1 MENKESEN
9 ERSKL
14 ISLKALNNNDEF
26 IISLKISLKDRVIC
40 DFFNKNYLN
49 VKISCSIILVIILI
63 FFVALIKTKLF
74 LDIFYGGKIFYKNE
88 KALNLKTIKRQIKNY
103 RNQIKIN
110 FEEAKEF
117 IKRDKSKISLIIT
130 VCNQRNFITYAYSF
144 IQKQNLKDLEII
156 FIDDAS
162 IDNSCTLIKKL
173 MKKDKRIIYINNK
186 DNKGSFYSRNV
197 GVLFS
202 KGEYILINDPD
213 DFLLN
218 DILFKAY
225 KISKYYNLDILQYYA
240 IKGSYR
246 DNDIWRKNQYKSGIL
261 YEDKVKDVFFYSITR
276 TLWDKLIKKDVFIK
290 GINYMKKEFLTEV
303 YFVHSDDTIFWGI
316 INFAKSYG
324 FLEQIGYFYNYNNP
338 ASIVHHYHDSKYI
351 NKIFHSLFATLKYY
365 YIQTKD
371 NEEEKNYVGYQFFYD
386 KVYKYYMN
394 RTKELTHGIHFIINV
409 IDMYINCSFFN
420 MTQKLNF
427 IYFRNTI
434 IKMKR
439 KKKINKIIH

>member
-1 MENKESEN
+1 MEKTNLKNESG
-9 ERSKL
+9 KL
-14 ISLKALNNNDEF
+14 LSLDILNNKGEF
-26 IISLKISLKDRVIC
+26 IISLKISLKERVIC
-40 DFFNKNYLN
+40 GFFNKNYLYA
-49 VKISCSIILVIILI
+49 KISCSITLVAILI
-63 FFVALIKTKLF
+63 FFMVLIKTKLF

-88 KALNLKTIKRQIKNY
+88 KKLNLKTIKKQIKNY

-110 FEEAKEF
+110 FDEAKDF
-117 IKRDKSKISLIIT
+117 IRREKSKISLIIT
-130 VCNQRNFITYAYSF
+130 LYNQRNFIKYTYSF
-144 IQKQNLKDLEII
+144 IQNQNLKDLEII

-162 IDNSCTLIKKL
+162 MDNSCKLIKKL

-202 KGEYILINDPD
+202 KGEYILISDPD

-225 KISKYYNLDILQYYA
+225 QISKYYNLDILQYYA
-240 IKGSYR
+240 IKGSYK
-246 DNDIWRKNQYKSGIL
+246 DNKIWRKNQYKSGIL
-261 YEDKVKDVFFYSITR
+261 YDNEVKNVFFYSITR

-290 GINYMKKEFLTEV
+290 GINFMKKEFLTEL

-316 INFAKSYG
+316 INSAKSYG
-324 FLEQIGYFYNYNNP
+324 FLEQIGYFYNYDNSE
-338 ASIVHHYHDSKYI
+338 SIVHHYYDTKYI

-371 NEEEKNYVGYQFFYD
+371 NEKEKNYVGYNFFYN
-386 KVYKYYMN
+386 KVYKYYIN
-394 RTKELTHGIHFIINV
+394 QTKELTHGINYIINV
-409 IDMYINCSFFN
+409 IDMYVNCSFFN
-420 MTQKLNF
+420 ITQKLNF

-434 IKMKR
+434 IMKR
-439 KKKINKIIH
+439 KRKTNMIIY

>member
-1 MENKESEN
+1 MKKVEVKN
-9 ERSKL
+9 EKSKL
-14 ISLKALNNNDEF
+14 ISVNLLNNKDEL
-26 IISLKISLKDRVIC
+26 IISFKISLKDRAIC
-40 DFFNKNYLN
+40 EFFNKNYLN
-49 VKISCSIILVIILI
+49 AKISCSIILVILLI
-63 FFVALIKTKLF
+63 FLVMLIKTKLF
-74 LDIFYGGKIFYKNE
+74 LDIFYGGKIFYKSE
-88 KALNLKTIKRQIKNY
+88 KKLNLKTIKKQIKNY
-103 RNQIKIN
+103 RSRIKIN
-110 FEEAKEF
+110 FEETKDF
-117 IKRDKSKISLIIT
+117 IRRDKSKISLIIT
-130 VCNQRNFITYAYSF
+130 VYNQRNFIKYAYSF
-144 IQKQNLKDLEII
+144 IQNQNLKDLEII

-162 IDNSCTLIKKL
+162 MDNSCKLIKKL

-218 DILFKAY
+218 NILFKAY

-240 IKGSYR
+240 MKGSYK

-261 YEDKVKDVFFYSITR
+261 YENKVKEVFFYSITR

-316 INFAKSYG
+316 INSAKSYG

-338 ASIVHHYHDSKYI
+338 ESIVSKYI

-371 NEEEKNYVGYQFFYD
+371 NEEEKNYVGYQFFYN
-386 KVYKYYMN
+386 KVYKYYIN
-394 RTKELTHGIHFIINV
+394 RTKELTHGIHYIIKV
-409 IDMYINCSFFN
+409 IDMYMNCSFFN

-427 IYFRNTI
+427 VYFRNTI

-439 KKKINKIIH
+439 KKKNNKIIH